1 MSDLSAVLR
10 KRRENFSLAKRV
22 LVSGTVADMPCTRC
36 YRLKLSCVISEA
48 SSRCG
53 NCVKAKKTCDGV
65 LVASSR
71 EYFPFYFVL
80 KMTDFWPVV
89 ERVMSQK
96 RSLERE
102 EEEAGEHFDSL
113 NAQLLELQNQLAE
126 AAGRLSRIR
135 KTRKKA
141 EERGEELF
149 RRGVAEADAE
159 VAAEQ
164 SAVQDLQQLGV
175 PNDVDWSSL
184 GVGLDFEDLG
194 PLIPPNGET
203 SLSAPES

>member
-1 MSDLSAVLR
+1 MSDPSIGVR

-22 LVSGTVADMPCTRC
+22 LTSGVTADMPCTRC
-36 YRLKLSCVISEA
+36 YRLKLVCVISET

-53 NCVKAKKTCDGV
+53 NCVKAKKSCDGV
-65 LVASSR
+65 LVAST
-71 EYFPFYFVL
+71 L
-80 KMTDFWPVV
+80 
-89 ERVMSQK
+89 ERVMAQK

-113 NAQLLELQNQLAE
+113 NAQMIELQSKLAE

-149 RRGVAEADAE
+149 RRGMAEADAE

-164 SAVQDLQQLGV
+164 AAVQDLQQLGV

-184 GVGLDFEDLG
+184 GVGLEFADLG
-194 PLIPPNGET
+194 PLVPTEGTHVP
-203 SLSAPES
+203 SSS

>member
-1 MSDLSAVLR
+1 
-10 KRRENFSLAKRV
+10 
-22 LVSGTVADMPCTRC
+22 
-36 YRLKLSCVISEA
+36 
-48 SSRCG
+48 
-53 NCVKAKKTCDGV
+53 
-65 LVASSR
+65 
-71 EYFPFYFVL
+71 
-80 KMTDFWPVV
+80 MTDLVVV
-89 ERVMSQK
+89 ERVMFQK

-113 NAQLLELQNQLAE
+113 NAQLFELQNQLAE

-203 SLSAPES
+203 SLSAPEN